1 MDESAN
7 HIALR
12 GGQPGAADRVR
23 EESLPEQ
30 IRSISAQ
37 IKPIAELPAL
47 WADLG
52 VVSENVDQLLP
63 RLQGAYDMIAQA
75 WEALRAQEQRLAE
88 LHQHSLKLQQSMDS
102 AAGRFSRLDGA
113 MTELSQCAGYLDEEL
128 SGIKGRIDQG
138 LTAQT
143 TQLGHSMAALSGTL
157 EQSLTGTAAK
167 VDVLAANMS
176 ELAGHVDLMG
186 GQVQV
191 AQGRLER
198 LDQRLSETGDE
209 IGAMDSKLGA
219 LDAKLTGTDGKVGA
233 LANRIDRLDDHI
245 GDTDDRVGLINER
258 IGSINEQIGS
268 IDGHMAIVDER
279 TAPIDSRLGA
289 LETKLIEAVDSRMAA
304 VGSQFGGKD
313 GTIKAFGE
321 RLFRYRRPARR

>member
-12 GGQPGAADRVR
+12 GSQPGAADRVR
-23 EESLPEQ
+23 EESLPDQ

-75 WEALRAQEQRLAE
+75 WEALRAQEQRLAGLLE
-88 LHQHSLKLQQSMDS
+88 HGLKLQQSMDL
-102 AAGRFSRLDGA
+102 AAGRFSRLDKA
-113 MTELSQCAGYLDEEL
+113 TTELAQRAGDLDQEL
-128 SGIKGRIDQG
+128 SAVKGRIDQG
-138 LTAQT
+138 LT
-143 TQLGHSMAALSGTL
+143 
-157 EQSLTGTAAK
+157 
-167 VDVLAANMS
+167 
-176 ELAGHVDLMG
+176 
-186 GQVQV
+186 
-191 AQGRLER
+191 
-198 LDQRLSETGDE
+198 
-209 IGAMDSKLGA
+209 A

-245 GDTDDRVGLINER
+245 GDTDDSVGLINER
-258 IGSINEQIGS
+258 IGSINERIGS

-279 TAPIDSRLGA
+279 TAPIDGRLGA
-289 LETKLIEAVDSRMAA
+289 LETRLIEAVNGRMAA
-304 VGSQFGGKD
+304 VGGQFTERD
-313 GTIKAFGE
+313 GTTKSVGE
-321 RLFRYRRPARR
+321 RLFRHRRPARR

>member
-12 GGQPGAADRVR
+12 SSQPGAADRVR

-75 WEALRAQEQRLAE
+75 WEALRAQEQRLAG
-88 LHQHSLKLQQSMDS
+88 LHEHGLKLQQSMDS
-102 AAGRFSRLDGA
+102 AAGRFSRLDKA
-113 MTELSQCAGYLDEEL
+113 MTELSQRAGYPDKEL
-128 SGIKGRIDQG
+128 SAVKGRIDQG
-138 LTAQT
+138 LT
-143 TQLGHSMAALSGTL
+143 
-157 EQSLTGTAAK
+157 
-167 VDVLAANMS
+167 
-176 ELAGHVDLMG
+176 
-186 GQVQV
+186 
-191 AQGRLER
+191 
-198 LDQRLSETGDE
+198 
-209 IGAMDSKLGA
+209 A

-245 GDTDDRVGLINER
+245 GDTDDSVGLINER
-258 IGSINEQIGS
+258 IGSINERIGS

-279 TAPIDSRLGA
+279 TAPIEGRLGA
-289 LETKLIEAVDSRMAA
+289 LETRLIEAVDGRMAA
-304 VGSQFGGKD
+304 VGGQFTGQD

-321 RLFRYRRPARR
+321 RLFRHRRPARR

>member
-12 GGQPGAADRVR
+12 SSQPGAADRVR

-75 WEALRAQEQRLAE
+75 WEALRAQEQRLAG
-88 LHQHSLKLQQSMDS
+88 LHEHGLKLQQSMDS
-102 AAGRFSRLDGA
+102 AAGRFSRLDKA
-113 MTELSQCAGYLDEEL
+113 MTELSQRAGYPDKEL
-128 SGIKGRIDQG
+128 SAVKGRIDQG
-138 LTAQT
+138 LT
-143 TQLGHSMAALSGTL
+143 
-157 EQSLTGTAAK
+157 
-167 VDVLAANMS
+167 
-176 ELAGHVDLMG
+176 
-186 GQVQV
+186 
-191 AQGRLER
+191 
-198 LDQRLSETGDE
+198 
-209 IGAMDSKLGA
+209 A

-245 GDTDDRVGLINER
+245 GDTDDTVGLVNER
-258 IGSINEQIGS
+258 IGSINDRIGSISDRIGS

-279 TAPIDSRLGA
+279 TAPLDGRLGA
-289 LETKLIEAVDSRMAA
+289 LETTLIEAVDGRMAA
-304 VGSQFGGKD
+304 ISGQFTGKD

-321 RLFRYRRPARR
+321 RLFRHRRPARR

>member
-12 GGQPGAADRVR
+12 GSQPGAADRLR
-23 EESLPEQ
+23 DESLPEQ

-75 WEALRAQEQRLAE
+75 WEALRAQEQRLAG
-88 LHQHSLKLQQSMDS
+88 LHEHGLKLQQSMDS
-102 AAGRFSRLDGA
+102 AAGRFSRLDKA
-113 MTELSQCAGYLDEEL
+113 MTELSQRAGDLDKEL
-128 SGIKGRIDQG
+128 SAVKGRIDQG

-143 TQLGHSMAALSGTL
+143 TQLEHSMAALSGTL

-167 VDVLAANMS
+167 VDGLATKVS
-176 ELAGHVDLMG
+176 ELAGHVDLIG
-186 GQVQV
+186 GQVPV
-191 AQGRLER
+191 AHGRLER
-198 LDQRLSETGDE
+198 LDKRLGDTGDE
-209 IGAMDSKLGA
+209 IDAMDSKLGA

-233 LANRIDRLDDHI
+233 LANRIDQLDDHI
-245 GDTDDRVGLINER
+245 GDTDDSVGLINER
-258 IGSINEQIGS
+258 IGSINERIGS
-268 IDGHMAIVDER
+268 IDAHMAIVDER
-279 TAPIDSRLGA
+279 TAPIDGRLGA
-289 LETKLIEAVDSRMAA
+289 LETKLIEAVDGRMAA
-304 VGSQFGGKD
+304 AGGQCTGKD
-313 GTIKAFGE
+313 GTVKTFGE
-321 RLFRYRRPARR
+321 RLFRHRRPARR